1 MDVSTP
7 SSPKYGQYWT
17 KDAVNEYLAPSF
29 TNFELI
35 FEWLRFHNI
44 HDFDVSASRFIKV
57 KTSIEKAESLL
68 SVDFKNYVH
77 MESGYSLYRSLEYY
91 KVPRVISN
99 IIEFIGGVNRFPSML
114 IIYYYYLYGLFYNY
128 YFYRNAK
135 KDYTCSWFN

>member
-7 SSPKYGQYWT
+7 SSSKYGQYWS

-29 TNFELI
+29 SNFELI

-44 HDFDVSASRFIKV
+44 HDFDISASRFITI

-77 MESGYSLYRSLEYY
+77 MESGYSLYRSLDYY
-91 KVPRVISN
+91 KVPRVLSHA
-99 IIEFIGGVNRFPSML
+99 IEFIGGVNRFPSML
-114 IIYYYYLYGLFYNY
+114 ILIYYLFIYLL
-128 YFYRNAK
+128 
-135 KDYTCSWFN
+135 CL